1 MEGGEGGDRSH
12 PDREGAPSSGLEPQ
26 VLCNSQ
32 FGWLTDETGNGLLWT
47 GGNSREGKLTPWSND
62 PLAIGGPEKIMVSL
76 EEKEWSVFADGDGC
90 PCTVTYGPGFAR
102 WEKQMGTGRL
112 VTEAFVPLIGT
123 KRILTFTLAGT
134 SGTLSYRMGEG
145 EPMGPPSCPGTAFDS
160 GHRAGTQRAGIPV
173 FH

>member
-1 MEGGEGGDRSH
+1 
-12 PDREGAPSSGLEPQ
+12 
-26 VLCNSQ
+26 
-32 FGWLTDETGNGLLWT
+32 
-47 GGNSREGKLTPWSND
+47 
-62 PLAIGGPEKIMVSL
+62 MVSL

-145 EPMGPPSCPGTAFDS
+145 EPHGPPSRPGTASNS
-160 GHRAGTQRAGIPV
+160 GHRARDTEGWNPGFPLSGIWI
-173 FH
+173 